1 MFTIYSADR
10 AGVPSN
16 CLYPHKANIKDD
28 SDLKAAVL
36 NDYVCAEYKNNYR
49 SNSNFIGSDCLPVDC
64 DNDHSENPEDWVT
77 PEDVADAFPGVTFAV
92 HYSRNHNKAKNGK
105 PARPKFHVL
114 FPIDYVSDPAVYSEM
129 KKQVNSL
136 FPYFDT
142 QALDAARFF
151 YGTPNPKVEIYPG
164 FMNLTEHLASVTH
177 GTELCDGFDENM
189 SQGQYGDVTIPEG
202 NRNATLSH
210 FAGRVLKKYG
220 DCDKARQAFLD
231 EAAKC
236 SPPLDDAELSTIWH
250 SAQKF
255 YGKVKKQ
262 VGYIAPEQY
271 NADFNLCPEDF
282 SDIGQAKVLAR
293 EYNGELVYTDS
304 TDYMRYDGTHWAE
317 SKQLAV
323 GACED
328 FLDRQLDEA
337 ENAVAKAKQALE
349 KAGVDKET
357 ISAGGKALAK
367 AIDEKSQ
374 NAYFEYCNAVS
385 YKAFVMKRRDMKY
398 IVSALQAAKPMLLRN
413 ISEFDTGEFLL
424 NTPTAT
430 YDLRLGINGAS
441 EHSAENLITKI
452 TSVSPSND
460 NTDLWLSAVDNF
472 FCGDAELIEY
482 VQQTVGLAAI
492 GKVYQEALIIA
503 YGEGSNGKS
512 TFWNAIA
519 RVLGSYSGTISADAL
534 TVGCKRNVKPEMAE
548 LKGKRLVIAAEL
560 EEGVRLNTSIVKQ
573 LCSTDEVS
581 AEKKYKDPFKFIPT
595 HSLVL
600 YTNHLPRVGANDDG
614 TWRRLIVIPFNAKIK
629 GNSDVKN
636 YADYLVENAGGA
648 ILTWIIE
655 GAQKVIAANF
665 KLSVPKVVEDAINQ
679 YRDNNDWLSIFIE
692 DCCEVDKTYTQKS
705 GELYQEYR
713 AYCTRNGEF
722 ARSTTEFY
730 TALEIAG
737 FSRKKTKVGNVIM
750 GLQLKSEF
758 DD

>member
-16 CLYPHKANIKDD
+16 CLYTHKNIIKDD

-64 DNDHSENPEDWVT
+64 DNDHSDNPKDWVT

-114 FPIDYVSDPAVYSEM
+114 FPIDYVSDPTVYSEM

-164 FMNLTEHLASVTH
+164 FMNLTEHLATIPH
-177 GTELCDGFDENM
+177 TTEHSDDFDENM

-337 ENAVAKAKQALE
+337 ETAVAKAKKALE

-357 ISAGGKALAK
+357 ISTGGKALAK
-367 AIDEKSQ
+367 AIDEKSSV
-374 NAYFEYCNAVS
+374 AYFEYCTAVA

-398 IVSALQAAKPMLLRN
+398 IVSALQAAKPMLLRD
-413 ISEFDTGEFLL
+413 IKDFDSQEFLL
-424 NTPTAT
+424 NTPAAT
-430 YDLRLGINGAS
+430 YDLQTGTSS
-441 EHSAENLITKI
+441 EHSADDLITKV
-452 TSVSPSND
+452 TAVSPGD
-460 NTDLWLSAVDNF
+460 VGMDIWLEAVNSF
-472 FCGDAELIEY
+472 FCGDDELIEY
-482 VQQTVGLAAI
+482 VQQIVGLAAI
-492 GKVYQEALIIA
+492 GKVYMEALIIS
-503 YGEGSNGKS
+503 YGEGRNGKS
-512 TFWNAIA
+512 TFWNTIA
-519 RVLGSYSGTISADAL
+519 RVLGSYSGSISADAL

-560 EEGVRLNTSIVKQ
+560 EEGMRLNTSVVQQ

-581 AEKKYKDPFKFIPT
+581 AEKKYRDPFRYTPT
-595 HSLVL
+595 HTLVL
-600 YTNHLPRVGANDDG
+600 YTNHLPRVGANDEG
-614 TWRRLIVIPFNAKIK
+614 TWRRLIVIPFNAKNE
-629 GNSDVKN
+629 GNSDIKN
-636 YADYLVENAGGA
+636 YADYLAEKAGGA
-648 ILTWIIE
+648 VLSWIID
-655 GAQKVIAANF
+655 GARKVIECNF
-665 KLSVPKVVEDAINQ
+665 KLKIPQCVSEAISH
-679 YRDNNDWLSIFIE
+679 YRENNDWLSMFIE
-692 DCCEVDKTYTQKS
+692 DCCEIDPSYTQKS

-713 AYCTRNGEF
+713 AYCARTGEYT
-722 ARSTTEFY
+722 RSTTDFY
-730 TALEIAG
+730 TGLDTAG
-737 FSRKKTKVGNVIM
+737 FEKRKSKTGVMVYGIR
-750 GLQLKSEF
+750 LKSDF
-758 DD
+758 IAD